1 MLMTDQERGVPRQT
15 PTLVVVGGASGI
27 GRAVL
32 TRFAADGWHVVA
44 ADLHA
49 ENGAALVAEL
59 SGDGASVDFVETDAS
74 DESAV
79 AAAVGRAV
87 RASGRLDCM
96 VNCAGVGGAFGPLVE
111 IDVRDWDRTFAVL
124 CRGVFLGVKHAARVM
139 LGQAGGGSIV
149 NIASIAGLGGGA
161 GPQAYSAAKAAV
173 VNLGFTAAAELGP
186 HRIRVNTVCP
196 GFIPTPMTR
205 PADGDARQA
214 LHDVQPWP
222 EFGTVQDV
230 AAVVR
235 FLGSE
240 ESRFI
245 TGETIVVDG
254 GVRATGTRL
263 PPVLRGGDPAA
274 RGLTGFSNGSTGQK
288 SVVHEIP
295 ADSPARVGSAAIDPG
310 GTAAGTQER
319 KPEQ

>member
-1 MLMTDQERGVPRQT
+1 MTGQRRDVPRQE

-27 GRAVL
+27 GRSVL
-32 TRFAADGWHVVA
+32 ARFAADGWHVIA
-44 ADLHA
+44 ADVHA
-49 ENGAALVAEL
+49 ENGAALATEL
-59 SGDGASVDFVETDAS
+59 SDNGASVEFVKTDAS
-74 DESAV
+74 DESSV

-87 RASGRLDCM
+87 EATGRLDCM

-124 CRGVFLGVKHAARVM
+124 CRGVFLGVKHAARAM
-139 LGQAGGGSIV
+139 LGQGGGSIV

-173 VNLGFTAAAELGP
+173 ISLGSSASAELSP
-186 HRIRVNTVCP
+186 HHIRVNTVCP

-205 PADGDARQA
+205 PADQDARDA
-214 LHDVQPWP
+214 LQGVQPWP
-222 EFGTVQDV
+222 DFGTTEDV

-240 ESRFI
+240 ESRFVV
-245 TGETIVVDG
+245 GETIVVDG
-254 GVRATGTRL
+254 GVRATGARL
-263 PPVLRGGDPAA
+263 PAVLRGGDPAA
-274 RGLTGFSNGSTGQK
+274 RGLTGFSSGSTGQEP
-288 SVVHEIP
+288 VVHKIP
-295 ADSPARVGSAAIDPG
+295 ADSPARPGSAAVGPG